1 MKIIKL
7 VIYYNR
13 ININIKLITNLI
25 EKNRGDNMAIH
36 PIEFRYGTPEM
47 KNIWESE
54 NKLQRMLDVES
65 ALAQAEGELGI
76 IPQEVADEIASKAN
90 TNYVKLERVNEIE
103 AQTKHDIGALVKGLG
118 EVCENDAGEYVHF
131 GATSNDV
138 VDSSN
143 SLLIRDSIEVL
154 KEKIIRLTKLLLKL
168 AEENKAKVA
177 IGRTHGQHALPT
189 TYGMKFG
196 IWADELHRQY
206 DRLLHAEK
214 NVCVA
219 MMDGAV
225 GTTAALGEDGWKI
238 HKKVAEILGLP
249 AATITNQVVQ
259 RDNHVEFIM
268 VLANIASTLD
278 KIGLE
283 IRSLQRTEIM
293 EVGEY
298 FDPEKQMGSSTM
310 PHKMNPITAER
321 ICGVARIIKSYVN
334 AALDNNPLWHER
346 DLTNSSCERIMFPES
361 CILTD
366 YILNLTIKLMSNL
379 VFYDENIE
387 RNLNLT
393 NGLIMAER
401 LMAELTRKGMGKQT
415 AYGIVRKNAIKAN
428 KEKLLLSDLILQD
441 EEVSKFLTEAD
452 VEEIMDPHTY
462 IGSSQ
467 IIIDELIEKSKEW
480 FK

>member
-1 MKIIKL
+1 
-7 VIYYNR
+7 
-13 ININIKLITNLI
+13 
-25 EKNRGDNMAIH
+25 MAIH

-47 KNIWESE
+47 KRIWEEE

-65 ALAQAEGELGI
+65 ALAQAEGRLGI
-76 IPQEVADEIASKAN
+76 IPQEVADEIASKA
-90 TNYVKLERVNEIE
+90 TTEYVKLERVKAIE
-103 AQTKHDIGALVKGLG
+103 AETNHDIAALSKGIT
-118 EVCENDAGEYVHF
+118 EVCENGAGEYVHF
-131 GATSNDV
+131 GATSNDI

-154 KEKIIRLTKLLLKL
+154 KEKLERLTKIMLKL
-168 AEENKAKVA
+168 TEENKMKVC

-206 DRLLHAEK
+206 ERLEHAK
-214 NVCVA
+214 GNVCIG

-225 GTTAALGEDGWKI
+225 GTTAALGEQGWEI
-238 HKKVAEILGLP
+238 HKTVAEILGLP

-259 RDNHVEFIM
+259 RDNHVEFIC

-283 IRSLQRTEIM
+283 IRSLQRTELM

-298 FDPEKQMGSSTM
+298 FDPEKQVGSSTM

-366 YILNLTIKLMSNL
+366 YILNLTIKLMNNL

-401 LMAELTRKGMGKQT
+401 LMAELTRAGMGKQT

-428 KEKLLLSDLILQD
+428 KEKLLLGELILED
-441 EEVSKFLTEAD
+441 KEVQKYLTEED
-452 VEEIMDPHTY
+452 VEKIMDPHTY
-462 IGSSQ
+462 VGSIS
-467 IIIDELIEKSKEW
+467 IIIDELLEKSKDW
-480 FK
+480 F

>member
-1 MKIIKL
+1 
-7 VIYYNR
+7 
-13 ININIKLITNLI
+13 
-25 EKNRGDNMAIH
+25 MAIH

-47 KNIWESE
+47 KKIWEEE
-54 NKLQRMLDVES
+54 NKLQKMLDIES
-65 ALAQAEGELGI
+65 ALAQAEGQLGI
-76 IPQEVADEIASKAN
+76 IPQEVADEIKAKAN
-90 TNYVKLERVNEIE
+90 TKYVKLERMKEIE
-103 AQTKHDIGALVKGLG
+103 AETNHDIAALSKSIT
-118 EVCENDAGEYVHF
+118 EVCENEAGEYVHF
-131 GATSNDV
+131 GATSNDI

-143 SLLIRDSIEVL
+143 SLLINDSINVL
-154 KEKIIRLTKLLLKL
+154 EEKLEKLIKIMLELTKEHKLK
-168 AEENKAKVA
+168 VC

-196 IWADELHRQY
+196 LWADELHRQY
-206 DRLLHAEK
+206 ERLEHARK
-214 NVCVA
+214 NVCIS

-225 GTTAALGEDGWKI
+225 GTTAALGEIGWDI

-249 AATITNQVVQ
+249 AARITNQVVQ
-259 RDNHVEFIM
+259 RDNHVEFIS

-278 KIGLE
+278 KIALE

-298 FDPEKQMGSSTM
+298 FDPEKQVGSSTM

-321 ICGVARIIKSYVN
+321 ICGVARIIKSYIN

-361 CILTD
+361 CILM
-366 YILNLTIKLMSNL
+366 NNL

-401 LMAELTRKGMGKQT
+401 LMAELTRAGMGKQT
-415 AYGIVRKNAIKAN
+415 AYGIVRKNAIRAN
-428 KEKLLLSDLILQD
+428 KEKLLLGEIILED
-441 EEVSKFLTEAD
+441 EEVQKFLTKD
-452 VEEIMDPHTY
+452 KIDEIMNPNTY
-462 IGSSQ
+462 IGS
-467 IIIDELIEKSKEW
+467 IPRIIDELLEESEKW
-480 FK
+480 F

>member
-1 MKIIKL
+1 
-7 VIYYNR
+7 
-13 ININIKLITNLI
+13 
-25 EKNRGDNMAIH
+25 MAIH

-47 KNIWESE
+47 KEIWESE

-65 ALAQAEGELGI
+65 ALAQAEGKLGI
-76 IPQEVADEIASKAN
+76 IPQEVADEIAAKAN
-90 TNYVKLERVNEIE
+90 TDFVKLERVNEIE

-138 VDSSN
+138 IDSSN
-143 SLLIRDSIEVL
+143 SLLIRDSIEIIEDKL
-154 KEKIIRLTKLLLKL
+154 KTLTELLLKL
-168 AEENKAKVA
+168 AVENKDKVA
-177 IGRTHGQHALPT
+177 IGRTHGQHALPI

-196 IWADELHRQY
+196 LWADELHRQY
-206 DRLLHAEK
+206 DRLEHARK

-225 GTTAALGEDGWKI
+225 GTTAALGEDGWDI
-238 HKKVAEILGLP
+238 HKTVAEILELP
-249 AATITNQVVQ
+249 AASITNQVVQ

-278 KIGLE
+278 KIALE
-283 IRSLQRTEIM
+283 IRNLQRTEIM

-321 ICGVARIIKSYVN
+321 ICGIARIIKSYVN

-346 DLTNSSCERIMFPES
+346 DLTNSSCERIMLPES

-401 LMAELTRKGMGKQT
+401 LMAELTRAGMGKQT
-415 AYGIVRKNAIKAN
+415 AYGIVRANAIKAN
-428 KEKLLLSDLILQD
+428 KEGKLLSDLILQD
-441 EEVSKFLTEAD
+441 EEVQKYLTAED
-452 VEEIMDPHTY
+452 VDEIMNPHTY

-467 IIIDELIEKSKEW
+467 RIIEELLEKSEEW
-480 FK
+480 F

>member
-1 MKIIKL
+1 
-7 VIYYNR
+7 
-13 ININIKLITNLI
+13 
-25 EKNRGDNMAIH
+25 MAIH

-47 KNIWESE
+47 KKIWEEE
-54 NKLQRMLDVES
+54 NKLQKMLDVES
-65 ALAQAEGELGI
+65 ALAQAEGKLGI
-76 IPQEVADEIASKAN
+76 IPQEVADEIAAKAN
-90 TNYVKLERVNEIE
+90 TNFVKLERMKEIE
-103 AQTKHDIGALVKGLG
+103 AETNHDIAALSKSIT
-118 EVCENDAGEYVHF
+118 EVCENGAGEYVHF
-131 GATSNDV
+131 GATSNDI

-143 SLLIRDSIEVL
+143 SLLIHDSIEVL
-154 KEKIIRLTKLLLKL
+154 KEKLERLTKIMLKL
-168 AEENKAKVA
+168 AEENKMKVC

-206 DRLLHAEK
+206 VRLENAEA
-214 NVCVA
+214 NVCIG

-225 GTTAALGEDGWKI
+225 GTTAALGEQGWEI
-238 HKKVAEILGLP
+238 HKSVAEILGLP

-259 RDNHVEFIM
+259 RDNHVEFIS

-283 IRSLQRTEIM
+283 IRSLQRTELM

-298 FDPEKQMGSSTM
+298 FDPEKQVGSSTM

-321 ICGVARIIKSYVN
+321 ICGVARIVKS
-334 AALDNNPLWHER
+334 
-346 DLTNSSCERIMFPES
+346 RIMFPES

-366 YILNLTIKLMSNL
+366 YILNLTIKLMNNL

-401 LMAELTRKGMGKQT
+401 LMAELTRAGMGKQT

-428 KEKLLLSDLILQD
+428 KEKLLLGELILED
-441 EEVSKFLTEAD
+441 EDVQKYLTEED
-452 VEEIMDPHTY
+452 VEKIMDPHTY
-462 IGSSQ
+462 IGSVS
-467 IIIDELIEKSKEW
+467 IIIDELLEKSKEW
-480 FK
+480 F

>member
-1 MKIIKL
+1 
-7 VIYYNR
+7 
-13 ININIKLITNLI
+13 
-25 EKNRGDNMAIH
+25 MAIH

-47 KNIWESE
+47 KAVWESE
-54 NKLQRMLDVES
+54 NKLQKMLEVES
-65 ALAQAEGELGI
+65 ALAQAEGKLGI
-76 IPQEVADEIASKAN
+76 IPQEVADEIARKAS
-90 TNYVKLERVNEIE
+90 TEYVKQERVNEIE
-103 AQTKHDIGALVKGLG
+103 KETKHDIGALVKGLG
-118 EVCENDAGEYVHF
+118 EVCDNDAGEYVHF

-138 VDSSN
+138 IDSSN
-143 SLLIRDSIEVL
+143 SLLIKDSAEII
-154 KEKIIRLTKLLLKL
+154 KDKIKTLTELLLKL
-168 AEENKAKVA
+168 AEENIDKVA
-177 IGRTHGQHALPT
+177 VGRTHGQHALPI

-196 IWADELHRQY
+196 LWADELHRQY
-206 DRLLHAEK
+206 DRIDHAES

-219 MMDGAV
+219 MLDGAV
-225 GTTAALGEDGWKI
+225 GTTAALGEQGWEI
-238 HKKVAEILGLP
+238 HKTVAEILDLP
-249 AATITNQVVQ
+249 PATITNQVVQ

-268 VLANIASTLD
+268 ALANLASTLD
-278 KIGLE
+278 KIALE
-283 IRSLQRTEIM
+283 IRNLQRTELM

-321 ICGVARIIKSYVN
+321 ICGVARIVKSYVN

-366 YILNLTIKLMSNL
+366 YILNLTIKLISNL

-401 LMAELTRKGMGKQT
+401 LMAELTRSGMGKQT

-428 KEKLLLSDLILQD
+428 KENLLLGELILED
-441 EEVSKFLTEAD
+441 EEVQKYLTEED
-452 VEEIMDPHTY
+452 VKEIMDPHTY
-462 IGSSQ
+462 IGSS
-467 IIIDELIEKSKEW
+467 IIIIEELLEKSKDW
-480 FK
+480 F